1 MKKIIVIMTLVMS
14 IVISAAGCAST
25 KAVEDQP
32 NQSEKTDTV
41 GDTTTETDEE
51 SSEPETQAEPIELI
65 VSAAAS
71 MKDAMLEIQDLYQ
84 QENTN
89 ITVTMN
95 FGSSGSLQQQIEQ
108 GAPADVFV
116 SASIGK
122 MDNLRDKSLIQE
134 DTYTELLENKI
145 VLIVPK
151 GNEAEVAGFDDI
163 NTDKIEKLAIGE
175 PDSVPAGKYA
185 KETLTNLGLWDE
197 LGDKVLEGKDV
208 RSVLSWVE
216 TENADAGIVYATDA
230 QISDQVEV
238 VATAPDD
245 SHSPVIYPAAVVK
258 DTKQAEAA
266 KAFVDYLK
274 SDKGKEVFE
283 SFGFSFLE

>member
-1 MKKIIVIMTLVMS
+1 MTLVMS